1 MYTLLEQMEPVYTLG
16 AEPCC
21 WLFLTRFACYGKEF
35 FGSLA
40 GTVRCHHPG
49 HLENVLEVHLFQ
61 YNM

>member
-1 MYTLLEQMEPVYTLG
+1 MEPVYALG
-16 AEPCC
+16 AELCC
-21 WLFLTRFACYGKEF
+21 WLLLTRFACYGKEF

-40 GTVRCHHPG
+40 VTVRRHHPG